1 MEAETE
7 EVYRINTWFAKLKN
21 VPRNILVYFFGK
33 KIRHQVLQQHFT
45 TRFKINN
52 VDVILLKEIPIDIL
66 HKQKSII
73 FLIDKLKNTILMGQ
87 I

>member
-21 VPRNILVYFFGK
+21 VPRNILVHFFGK
-33 KIRHQVLQQHFT
+33 KIRHQAFAAA
-45 TRFKINN
+45 FYY
-52 VDVILLKEIPIDIL
+52 
-66 HKQKSII
+66 
-73 FLIDKLKNTILMGQ
+73 Q